1 MKTKPSRK
9 ESAGQRAIEMAAT
22 LTTTATDSPATQS
35 HAATATGRKLDA
47 MPDRVDLRD
56 WFYQPSLAALPD
68 QIVNCDHV
76 PEILD
81 QGQQGACTGYA
92 LAAVINFHL
101 EMRHIRRRASERML
115 YEMARRYDE
124 WPGEQYEGSSA
135 RGAIL
140 GWCAHGVC
148 PRDCWPPTLLGP
160 THLTPDRASAARGTP
175 GGAYYRVQH
184 RQVRDMH
191 AALHETGILYCTL
204 MVHAGWS
211 EVGKLSSDWAEI
223 TYVDSGNVQ
232 ERRLPII
239 RRVGRAD
246 AGHAIAIVGYT
257 RHGFIIQNSWGKSW
271 GADGF
276 ALLPY
281 EDYLLHAT
289 DVWVVQLGV
298 PVEMNLWSEGVA
310 ADTTAGFQRASG
322 EIPLDDIR
330 PYVIDISNNGEL
342 NQSGKYWSFPED
354 IERLVKTTIV
364 HKTATWPR
372 KRVLFYLHG
381 GLNGE
386 TDVARRIVAMR
397 DVCLAN
403 EIYPVHMMW
412 ESGAGETLRDI
423 IADYFTDADTRAGG
437 INDWMKKVRD
447 GVIEAKDWS
456 LELTLAR
463 PGTIMWNEMK
473 ENARLAS
480 EHADDLGGM
489 QFLARYVKEAI
500 AQIHGTSSPKDWEI
514 HIVGH
519 SAGSIFAAHAMRLL
533 SSLSLPI
540 ASIHFLAPAITTD
553 LFQKLMVPLIEQ
565 KKIPRPGLFIMSD
578 DAERN
583 DTVGP
588 YGKSLLYLVSNAF
601 EAKRGRPLLGMER
614 FISTLGSA
622 HSADTVPEIAEL
634 FKQPIDGLPGIVVA
648 GTPGTDDSR
657 SQSTSHGG
665 FDNDVDT
672 MNSLLCRILGKKQV
686 ATLQR
691 PFTKRDLTY

>member
-1 MKTKPSRK
+1 MKAKPSRK
-9 ESAGQRAIEMAAT
+9 ESAGQRAIEVAAPR
-22 LTTTATDSPATQS
+22 PAKVPASQS
-35 HAATATGRKLDA
+35 VTATATGRKLDA

-56 WFYQPSLAALPD
+56 WFYLPSLAPLPD
-68 QIVNCDHV
+68 QIVNCDRI

-92 LAAVINFHL
+92 LAAVINYHL
-101 EMRHIRRRASERML
+101 EMRHVRRRASERML

-124 WPGEQYEGSSA
+124 WPGEAYEGSSA

-148 PRDCWPPTLLGP
+148 ARDLWPPTLLGP
-160 THLTPDRASAARGTP
+160 THLTPERATAARATP

-204 MVHAGWS
+204 MVHAGWG
-211 EVGKLSSDWAEI
+211 EVGNLPSDWAEI
-223 TYVDSGNVQ
+223 TYVDSGNLQ

-298 PVEMNLWSEGVA
+298 PVDMNLWTENGT
-310 ADTTAGFQRASG
+310 ADTTAGIQRASV
-322 EIPLDDIR
+322 EIPLEDIR

-342 NQSGKYWSFPED
+342 NQSGKYWTFPED

-364 HKTATWPR
+364 TRTAKWPR
-372 KRVLFYLHG
+372 KRVMLYLHG
-381 GLNGE
+381 GLNSE
-386 TDVARRIVAMR
+386 TDVARRILAMR

-403 EIYPVHMMW
+403 EIYPVHVMW
-412 ESGAGETLRDI
+412 ESGAGETVRSI
-423 IADYFTDADTRAGG
+423 IADYFTDVDERAGG
-437 INDWMKKVRD
+437 INDWMKNVRD
-447 GVIEAKDWS
+447 GMIEAKDWS

-463 PGTIMWNEMK
+463 PGAIMWNEMK

-480 EHADDLGGM
+480 EHPDHLGGM
-489 QFLARYVKEAI
+489 QFLVRYVAESL
-500 AQIHGTSSPKDWEI
+500 AQSHGGLSPKDWEI

-533 SSLSLPI
+533 SGLSLPI
-540 ASIHFLAPAITTD
+540 ASINFLAPAVTTEV
-553 LFQKLMVPLIEQ
+553 FQKLMLPLIQQ
-565 KKIPRPGLFIMSD
+565 KKIPRPGLFIMND
-578 DAERN
+578 TAERD

-601 EAKRGRPLLGMER
+601 EAKRGCPLLGMER
-614 FISTLGSA
+614 FISSRGPA
-622 HSADTVPEIAEL
+622 HHVDTVPEVADLYTQAIG
-634 FKQPIDGLPGIVVA
+634 DLPGIVIA
-648 GTPGTDDSR
+648 GANGPDDSR
-657 SQSTSHGG
+657 SQSTTHGG

-672 MNSLLCRILGKKQV
+672 MNSLLCRIIGKKRIS
-686 ATLQR
+686 ALQR